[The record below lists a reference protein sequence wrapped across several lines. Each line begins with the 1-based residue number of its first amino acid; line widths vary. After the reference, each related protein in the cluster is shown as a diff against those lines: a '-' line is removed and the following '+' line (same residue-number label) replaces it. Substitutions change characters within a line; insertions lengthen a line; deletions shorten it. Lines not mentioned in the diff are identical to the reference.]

1 MTKLNWDE
9 RFFTEGC
16 SRGVLYLSEFVVKA
30 WAWHGLISATEKRQ
44 AEMTSLYYEG
54 RKWGAIAGNVER
66 ELKISCYT
74 YPAVLD
80 QRMGIVPKA
89 IGIYADEGRPKTFG
103 FTFQSLGSDGSRQVH
118 VYPNLLANPSDRE
131 HRTIK
136 ETREPQTI
144 GFDCQVVPQS
154 FKGTGGYVTPYFRID
169 LDSLSAEDLKVA
181 NEALYGSD
189 TGDASMDKVLSFIV
203 NKMGGKPKW
212 NPEAVDQDQWAFD
225 SSGVSFRWINE
236 SDGEYEIEF

>member
-1 MTKLNWDE
+1 
-9 RFFTEGC
+9 
-16 SRGVLYLSEFVVKA
+16 
-30 WAWHGLISATEKRQ
+30 
-44 AEMTSLYYEG
+44 
-54 RKWGAIAGNVER
+54 
-66 ELKISCYT
+66 
-74 YPAVLD
+74 
-80 QRMGIVPKA
+80 MGIVPKA
-89 IGIYADEGRPKTFG
+89 VGIYADEGRPQTFG
-103 FTFQSLGSDGSRQVH
+103 FTFQSLGSDGSRHVH
-118 VYPNLLANPSDRE
+118 VYPNLLANPAERE

-189 TGDASMDKVLSFIV
+189 TGDASMNKVLSFIV

-212 NPEAVDQDQWAFD
+212 NPEAVDQEQWAFD

>member
-16 SRGVLYLSEFVVKA
+16 SRGVLYLSEYQVKA

-54 RKWGAIAGNVER
+54 RKWGAVAGNVER

-74 YPAVLD
+74 YPGVLD

-89 IGIYADEGRPKTFG
+89 VGIYADEGRPQTFG
-103 FTFQSLGSDGSRQVH
+103 FTFQSLGSDGSRHVH
-118 VYPNLLANPSDRE
+118 VYPNLLANPSERE

-136 ETREPQTI
+136 ETRDPQTI

-154 FKGTGGYVTPYFRID
+154 FKGTGYVTPYFRID
-169 LDSLSAEDLKVA
+169 LDSLDSTDLKTA
-181 NEALYGSD
+181 TEALYGSD
-189 TGDASMDKVLSFIV
+189 TGDASMDKILAFIV
-203 NKMGGKPKW
+203 AKMGGQPKW
-212 NPEAVDQDQWAFD
+212 NPAPIDQDQWSFN
-225 SSGVSFRWINE
+225 SGEANFRWINE
-236 SDGEYEIEF
+236 ADGEFEIEI